1 MISIFHRDVMR
12 PRGFALLDALVS
24 VVVLA
29 GGMTTVAALNGRLLS
44 DSSLS
49 KNRAQAVA
57 LAQEKIEELRTNLVN
72 NSTSMANNF
81 SILAS
86 GSDSCADN
94 PSPYSCGSAGF
105 QRTWTISNHSAI
117 PNSKNIR
124 VSVTWTD
131 SQNEAQSVVLSSLI
145 TWDNPLMQNAA
156 TDDQDFMNLGGF
168 PDPTGG
174 GNLQLSNPTNI
185 IGENPTIAKDN
196 AEFNLRVV
204 EYEGGVAVYDP
215 TITTENQV
223 WLTTDPGV
231 IEIKGNIKL
240 STLAPPNNFEN
251 DAMLGNLRSIAA
263 DAGICREIPN
273 DNETTN
279 DTSDDYL
286 DFLCYVGSNW
296 YGRIGVMAVDDDGKM
311 VNVEYVGSG
320 NNTDRLCP
328 HTYRYGS
335 NCAVTGFFSLTWSP
349 DGQKNYCSEFAEN
362 PNFVP
367 VTTVV
372 VNSQTEEPMLFG
384 TLMGQDFLIQ
394 DSDTPC
400 SGNLS
405 ISGAINLT
413 GGDGARGIV
422 SNVIS
427 ATPTGATSGCT
438 VFENDSNPT
447 IGSYLCYVPE
457 GWSGS
462 ISFAAENCSG
472 LPAPRQYLA
481 LTVDQTEQ
489 NINISGCI
497 GDTLTIRGSIANL
510 DLALDPD
517 VVFKDASGN
526 AVGGVVCY
534 VPGSNSADY
543 ECTNIP
549 SGATGQIFIS
559 AENCSGEIVSESAS
573 YTEDT
578 SVNITGWDENAC
590 NEIDYVINGAFT
602 LSGTNKWEV
611 GSGNNKE
618 PVTPALIGCLEGS
631 TVTQNRS
638 SYNYSCKVT
647 SYPNRPIEITGNA
660 CAADG
665 APCMSVT
672 PSPLEVNLGN
682 TNPIPQKNFSVSPQ

>member
-1 MISIFHRDVMR
+1 MSIFHRDAMR
-12 PRGFALLDALVS
+12 PRGFALLDALIS

-29 GGMTTVAALNGRLLS
+29 LGMTTVAALNGRLIS
-44 DSSLS
+44 DSSLA

-72 NSTSMANNF
+72 NSTSAANNF
-81 SILAS
+81 FILAS
-86 GSDSCADN
+86 GSDNCSDN
-94 PSPYSCGSAGF
+94 PSPYPCGSAGF
-105 QRTWTISNHSAI
+105 QRAWTLSNHSAI
-117 PNSKNIR
+117 PNSKNVR

-131 SQNEAQSVVLSSLI
+131 SQNQAQSVVLSSLV

-185 IGENPTIAKDN
+185 IGDNPTIAKDN

-215 TITTENQV
+215 TITNENQV

-263 DAGICREIPN
+263 DAGICREIVN
-273 DNETTN
+273 NNETTS

-296 YGRIGVMAVDDDGKM
+296 YGRIGIMAVNDGQM
-311 VNVEYVGSG
+311 INIEHVGNG
-320 NNTDRLCP
+320 NNADRLCP

-335 NCAVTGFFSLTWSP
+335 NCAVTGNFSLTSSP
-349 DGQKNYCSEFAEN
+349 EGQINYCLGSATN

-372 VNSQTEEPMLFG
+372 LNTQTEEPMLFG
-384 TLMGQDFLIQ
+384 TLMGQDFVIQ

-400 SGNLS
+400 SGTLS
-405 ISGAINLT
+405 ISGTINLS
-413 GGDGARGIV
+413 GDSTRGIV
-422 SNVIS
+422 KNVIS
-427 ATPTGATSGCT
+427 ATPSGATSGCT

-447 IGSYLCYVPE
+447 SGNYLCYVPE
-457 GWSGS
+457 GWSGNVT
-462 ISFAAENCSG
+462 FTAENCSG
-472 LPAPRQYLA
+472 LPAPRQYSA
-481 LTVDQTEQ
+481 LTADQTAED
-489 NINISGCI
+489 INISNCI
-497 GDTLTIRGSIANL
+497 GDTITIRGSIANL

-517 VVFKDASGN
+517 VVFKDGLGN
-526 AVGGVVCY
+526 AVGGIICY

-549 SGATGQIFIS
+549 GSATGQVVVN
-559 AENCSGEIVSESAS
+559 AENCSSEITSTSAS

-578 SVNITGWDENAC
+578 SVNITGWDEVTC
-590 NEIDYVINGAFT
+590 SKIDYVINGTFT
-602 LSGTNKWEV
+602 LLGTNKWEV
-611 GSGNNKE
+611 GSGNSKE
-618 PVTPALIGCLEGS
+618 SVKPTLTGCMENPTITLD
-631 TVTQNRS
+631 RS
-638 SYNYSCKVT
+638 VYTYSCKVT
-647 SYPNRPIEITGNA
+647 SYPNRPIEITGTA
-660 CAADG
+660 CPEDG
-665 APCMSVT
+665 FPCMTVT

-682 TNPIPQKNFSVSPQ
+682 TNPIPQKNFNVSP